1 MEGGFLMEEYER
13 EEKEEMAV
21 FKSFLRSLMRQLKA
35 LEKALNEGDTE
46 KAKSLVAE
54 MIEDTQ
60 KGIED

>member
-1 MEGGFLMEEYER
+1 MEEYER
-13 EEKEEMAV
+13 EVKEEMAV

-35 LEKALNEGDTE
+35 LEKALNDGDIE
-46 KAKSLVAE
+46 KAKNLVAE

>member
-1 MEGGFLMEEYER
+1 MEEHER
-13 EEKEEMAV
+13 EEREHMAV

-35 LEKALNEGDTE
+35 LEKALESGDIE
-46 KAKSLVAE
+46 KAKSLVGE

>member
-1 MEGGFLMEEYER
+1 MEEYEGK
-13 EEKEEMAV
+13 EKEEMAV

-35 LEKALNEGDTE
+35 LEKALNDGDTE
-46 KAKSLVAE
+46 KAKKLVAE